1 MPAEPT
7 NQQQTYLVCSCFRC
21 TAQHVHA
28 LDADG
33 CAILQELHFLVLSFG
48 ILPDAV
54 AYHLKLKGVPKL
66 CFYCKEVF
74 WGLYQWGWMVII
86 SYRHHCLFFY
96 RIQHLSILQKT
107 AFSLVKSSL
116 AVGSSSWPL
125 GSKSSIFYKDGT
137 KWHFCFVFLSEI

>member
-1 MPAEPT
+1 MAWFRSLFLFSIYSSIMMKISFCWIANVQALRAEPI
-7 NQQQTYLVCSCFRC
+7 NQQQTCLLCSCFRC

-33 CAILQELHFLVLSFG
+33 CAILQELHFLVLSFA

-66 CFYCKEVF
+66 CFYCREVF

-86 SYRHHCLFFY
+86 SYRQHCHWDVITLIYFH
-96 RIQHLSILQKT
+96 RI
-107 AFSLVKSSL
+107 
-116 AVGSSSWPL
+116 W
-125 GSKSSIFYKDGT
+125 Y
-137 KWHFCFVFLSEI
+137 